1 MPLTRRPNIWL
12 IAALSL
18 SVHSATTLARIS
30 FMYNMKAFRG
40 FLMCGF
46 FLSEKK
52 KQTCWAAI
60 WSGYLT
66 QIQGFDHYDWLSF
79 KHMANGC
86 NILANW
92 PAVISFTHFNVLVSN
107 FGHRPTSKS
116 YQCMCK
122 QVRHTC
128 MGTFQT
134 QKQLWRRSERCSFK
148 AGWIKEVRTWKIILL
163 SSILNKN

>member
-1 MPLTRRPNIWL
+1 
-12 IAALSL
+12 
-18 SVHSATTLARIS
+18 
-30 FMYNMKAFRG
+30 
-40 FLMCGF
+40 
-46 FLSEKK
+46 
-52 KQTCWAAI
+52 
-60 WSGYLT
+60 
-66 QIQGFDHYDWLSF
+66 
-79 KHMANGC
+79 MANGC

-163 SSILNKN
+163 SSILN